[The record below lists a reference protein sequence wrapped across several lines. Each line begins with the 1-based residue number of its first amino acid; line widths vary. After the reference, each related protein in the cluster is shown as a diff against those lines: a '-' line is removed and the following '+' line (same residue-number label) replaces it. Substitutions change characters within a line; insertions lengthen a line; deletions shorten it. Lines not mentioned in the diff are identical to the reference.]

1 MNTEAIRR
9 LVQLM
14 AVDDAQ
20 AFKQFFDLLYARFY
34 RLAYYYIRADSLSE
48 EIVSDVLMK
57 IWNNRKRLPEVINL
71 DVYFFKAIKNQAY
84 TYIRREARRAM
95 LDAQSVKSLDL
106 EYREPENLLI
116 AKDLAER
123 VEQAISAL
131 PEKCQMIFRLIRE
144 DGMSYKDVADLLDL
158 SIKTVENQMTI
169 AIKKLK
175 CAVDD
180 HYQMNLIYKSITSLK

>member
-1 MNTEAIRR
+1 
-9 LVQLM
+9 M

-20 AFKQFFDLLYARFY
+20 AFKQFFELLYARFY
-34 RLAYYYIRADSLSE
+34 RLAYHYIRSDSLSE
-48 EIVSDVLMK
+48 EIVSDVLLK

-84 TYIRREARRAM
+84 TYIKRESRRVILE
-95 LDAQSVKSLDL
+95 AQSVKSVNL

-116 AKDLAER
+116 AKDLANT
-123 VEQAISAL
+123 VEQAVSSL
-131 PEKCQMIFRLIRE
+131 PDKCQMIFRLIRE
-144 DGMSYKDVADLLDL
+144 DGMSYKDVAGLLDL

-180 HYQMNLIYKSITSLK
+180 HYQMNLIYKSISSLK